1 MGRNRRGVA
10 TTNLSFIDAMSVGL
24 GAAILLF
31 MILHHATEVRST
43 QKHHAIAENVSEL
56 EDEVLKK
63 RQAAEQQ
70 AAALERTEQQL
81 RAARARAQALR
92 QELQVP
98 PQDDESSE
106 QRVEEL
112 QARVKELQERVDKL
126 RSSQQADAVRARE
139 GEGRRQYLTGMDVRG
154 RRILVLMDTSAS
166 MLDET
171 LVNVILRRN
180 RSEAIQKQSP
190 KWRWALE
197 AVDWLSTQIPESA
210 QFQIYSFNTQV
221 ESVVEGT
228 TGQWLTVGDG
238 QQLNTTIRKLRERVP
253 KGGTSLARAFEA
265 ATKLSP
271 QPDNIYLLTDG
282 LPTQGNRIRTG
293 TVRPSER
300 MDYFNQAVRRLPRTT
315 AVHVMLFPMEGDASA
330 AGAFWQLARN
340 TDGSFITPS
349 RDWP

>member
-1 MGRNRRGVA
+1 MARNKRAVA

-43 QKHHAIAENVSEL
+43 QKHHAIAEKVSEL

-70 AAALERTEQQL
+70 ASALERTEQQL
-81 RAARARAQALR
+81 RASRARAQAMR
-92 QELQVP
+92 QELKEQPQEEAGSDREVEQLKAQVLAL
-98 PQDDESSE
+98 Q
-106 QRVEEL
+106 QRVDE
-112 QARVKELQERVDKL
+112 L
-126 RSSQQADAVRARE
+126 RSTQQAEAVRARE

-154 RRILVLMDTSAS
+154 KRILILMDTSAS

-180 RSEAIQKQSP
+180 RSQASQKQAP

-197 AVDWLSTQIPESA
+197 ASDWLSTQIPESA

-221 ESVVEGT
+221 DSVVEGT
-228 TGQWLTVGDG
+228 TGQWLSVGEG
-238 QQLNTTIRKLRERVP
+238 KQLNTAISKLRDQVP
-253 KGGTSLARAFEA
+253 QGGTSLTRAFEA
-265 ATKLSP
+265 AAKLSP

-282 LPTQGNRIRTG
+282 LPTQGIRIRGG
-293 TVRPSER
+293 TVSPNER
-300 MDYFNQAVRRLPRTT
+300 MGYFNEAVRRLPRS
-315 AVHVMLFPMEGDASA
+315 ASVHIMLFPMEGDASA
-330 AGAFWQLARN
+330 SGAFWQLAF
-340 TDGSFITPS
+340 TTGGSFMTPS